1 MATKECPYAK
11 SDMTPCYLKD
21 GELAV
26 GTAGS
31 GAGERPICVG
41 CEHWTEFLRVFVAQ
55 RPKPHQA
62 GPPT

>member
-1 MATKECPYAK
+1 MPTKECPYAK

-21 GELAV
+21 GDLVVV
-26 GTAGS
+26 GS
-31 GAGERPICVG
+31 DERCVG
-41 CEHWTEFLRVFVAQ
+41 CERKIDRLRRHSAR